1 MPFSVAGHVGPWSYF
16 GLGLHNPEQ
25 LRLMGSSSPFL
36 SDTHRIHGAAIYG
49 NIYHKYTPVM
59 LAYNYTSTMDPMGY
73 GKQIKTVDSVLKDFN
88 GIASRSTI

>member
-1 MPFSVAGHVGPWSYF
+1 
-16 GLGLHNPEQ
+16 
-25 LRLMGSSSPFL
+25 
-36 SDTHRIHGAAIYG
+36 
-49 NIYHKYTPVM
+49 M